1 MEPSIIYSS
10 IDGGQTWEKIDE
22 FNKLSSHSAWSF
34 PPRPS
39 THHVRWIE
47 PDVNRKEYL
56 FVAIEAGAL
65 IKSFDGW

>member
-1 MEPSIIYSS
+1 MAV
-10 IDGGQTWEKIDE
+10 
-22 FNKLSSHSAWSF
+22 KLGKRLMNLINYIHTLQWPF

-65 IKSFDGW
+65 IKSFDGGKTWID